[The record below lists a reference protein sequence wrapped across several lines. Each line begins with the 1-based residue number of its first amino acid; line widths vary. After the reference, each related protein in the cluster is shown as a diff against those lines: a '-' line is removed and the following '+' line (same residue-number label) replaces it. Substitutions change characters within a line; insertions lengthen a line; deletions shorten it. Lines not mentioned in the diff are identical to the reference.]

1 MDEVVEGQLE
11 TDVHHV
17 VGVGGGQDVVARWV
31 VTEQVHGQLRGEGAV
46 SLQELSLLTIT
57 SLFCWKMSKFLFSR
71 ESLSLWTVLT
81 GSSSNYKIMT
91 FQSNWEVSPTR

>member
-1 MDEVVEGQLE
+1 MDQVVEGQLE

-31 VTEQVHGQLRGEGAV
+31 VTEQVHRQLGVEGAV

-91 FQSNWEVSPTR
+91 FQSN